1 MRRKG
6 KDYMNTEN
14 ITTTATQAEQP
25 ALVKQIGKTT
35 YKVKVHFS
43 ETSKET
49 MSDKI
54 VRMLKS
60 EISQMQSLS

>member
-1 MRRKG
+1 
-6 KDYMNTEN
+6 MNTEN
-14 ITTTATQAEQP
+14 INTTTIQTEQP

-60 EISQMQSLS
+60 EISSMQSLQ

>member
-1 MRRKG
+1 
-6 KDYMNTEN
+6 MNTEN
-14 ITTTATQAEQP
+14 TIITTTQAEQP

-43 ETSKET
+43 ETSRET

>member
-1 MRRKG
+1 
-6 KDYMNTEN
+6 MNTEN

-43 ETSKET
+43 ETSNET

>member
-1 MRRKG
+1 
-6 KDYMNTEN
+6 MNTEN
-14 ITTTATQAEQP
+14 TITTTTQAEQP

-60 EISQMQSLS
+60 EISNMQSLQ

>member
-1 MRRKG
+1 L
-6 KDYMNTEN
+6 NTEN
-14 ITTTATQAEQP
+14 TITTTTQAEQP

-60 EISQMQSLS
+60 EISNMQSLQ

>member
-1 MRRKG
+1 
-6 KDYMNTEN
+6 MNTAN
-14 ITTTATQAEQP
+14 TNTAATQAEQP

-35 YKVKVHFS
+35 YKVKIHFS

>member
-1 MRRKG
+1 
-6 KDYMNTEN
+6 MNTEN

>member
-1 MRRKG
+1 
-6 KDYMNTEN
+6 MNTEN
-14 ITTTATQAEQP
+14 TNTATMQAEQP

-60 EISQMQSLS
+60 EISQMQSLQ

>member
-1 MRRKG
+1 
-6 KDYMNTEN
+6 MNTEN
-14 ITTTATQAEQP
+14 TNTTTIQTEQP

-60 EISQMQSLS
+60 EISSMQSLQ

>member
-14 ITTTATQAEQP
+14 INTTATQAEQP

-60 EISQMQSLS
+60 EISNMQSLQ

>member
-1 MRRKG
+1 L
-6 KDYMNTEN
+6 NTEN
-14 ITTTATQAEQP
+14 TITTTAQAEQP

-60 EISQMQSLS
+60 EISNMQSLQ

>member
-1 MRRKG
+1 
-6 KDYMNTEN
+6 MNTEN
-14 ITTTATQAEQP
+14 TTNTATTQAEQP

-54 VRMLKS
+54 VRMLKY